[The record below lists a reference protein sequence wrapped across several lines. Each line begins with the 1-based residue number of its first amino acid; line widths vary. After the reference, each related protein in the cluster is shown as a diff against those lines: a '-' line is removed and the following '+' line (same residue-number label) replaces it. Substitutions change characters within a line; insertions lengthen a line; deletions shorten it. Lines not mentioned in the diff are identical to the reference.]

1 MTLGERMYQLRK
13 KKGLS
18 QEQLGEQIG
27 VTRQTI
33 SNWELNETT
42 PNSDQLKQL
51 SKALTT
57 SIDDLLENDTH
68 SLLMEKVT
76 RAETQTSLVKKTLT
90 VIAIVLGVQI
100 LITLIGFLM
109 FYLMITG
116 SLGKAPQFD
125 FSYSGTLEPA
135 AMRILGQ
142 SLGIFL

>member
-1 MTLGERMYQLRK
+1 MTLGEHIFQLRK
-13 KKGLS
+13 TRNLS
-18 QEQLGEQIG
+18 KEQLGEQIG

-33 SNWELNETT
+33 SNWELNETA
-42 PNSDQLKQL
+42 PNSDQLKLL
-51 SKALTT
+51 SKALAT

-68 SLLMEKVT
+68 SILMGTVARTE
-76 RAETQTSLVKKTLT
+76 RQTSLVKKTLI

-135 AMRILGQ
+135 FLGALSRMLQ
-142 SLGIFL
+142 LPL